1 MTFEQTMHTLESH
14 LEALQEQHNNEVMKL
29 RHQLLEMQEKA
40 RDYSKRCQEL
50 QEENNH
56 LKEKLKALSDEDTLL
71 ARDMI
76 VFASELS
83 KALEGKPND
92 Q

>member
-1 MTFEQTMHTLESH
+1 MHTIESQ
-14 LEALQEQHNNEVMKL
+14 LEALQVDYD
-29 RHQLLEMQEKA
+29 RLLE
-40 RDYSKRCQEL
+40 
-50 QEENNH
+50 ENSE
-56 LKEKLKALSDEDTLL
+56 LKEQLKALSDEDTLL

>member
-1 MTFEQTMHTLESH
+1 MTFEQTMHTIESQ
-14 LEALQEQHNNEVMKL
+14 LEALQVDYD
-29 RHQLLEMQEKA
+29 RLLE
-40 RDYSKRCQEL
+40 
-50 QEENNH
+50 ENSE
-56 LKEKLKALSDEDTLL
+56 LKEQLKALSDEDTLL